1 MSSQIDASI
10 QPWLWASCVG
20 TYWPSLGISQL
31 KHFGRSWQ
39 LFEKQCNSTH
49 THIQKHSL
57 AIYLSLISTKCLSN
71 TPDHAEILYTHM
83 LSHMR
88 DYKCSARVPF
98 SAHKQT
104 SGTVGTLSQDRY
116 HCQLQMREHMSA
128 LTGDTKQTWL
138 FSIKPVNLIIR
149 LADFWK
155 KSF

>member
-1 MSSQIDASI
+1 MIVGFLCRNLLAQFRDQSAET
-10 QPWLWASCVG
+10 LWKKLTAVWE
-20 TYWPSLGISQL
+20 TVQQ
-31 KHFGRSWQ
+31 H
-39 LFEKQCNSTH
+39 TH

-138 FSIKPVNLIIR
+138 FSIKPVNLIIH

>member
-10 QPWLWASCVG
+10 HPWLWASCVG

-39 LFEKQCNSTH
+39 LFEKLCNNTH
-49 THIQKHSL
+49 THIQKRSL
-57 AIYLSLISTKCLSN
+57 AFYLSLIYTKCLSN
-71 TPDHAEILYTHM
+71 TPRWNTVYTHAFTHAWLQM
-83 LSHMR
+83 Q
-88 DYKCSARVPF
+88 CARVAL

-149 LADFWK
+149 PADFWK